1 MRGQEIL
8 NLWTDVF
15 WNVPLMATGVQL
27 LLDVFLLIQYLICHI
42 IYLLNVPYVHLHVTF
57 TTRIIGKFSG
67 SFVLYD
73 CPIYCWKWVK
83 VQKEKRIIFLF
94 FPTPLIRSKCCS
106 MLTILLVMFE
116 ADPNSVLSSSDVES
130 KEMLTSRGK
139 KKKKC
144 WHFFFGKWDHHFR
157 KQNSFPWQ
165 TQSSLPTTTSSTN
178 ATTYTDHHLA

>member
-15 WNVPLMATGVQL
+15 WNVPLMATGVQLL

-116 ADPNSVLSSSDVES
+116 ADPNSVFSSSDVES

-139 KKKKC
+139 KKKKNVGT
-144 WHFFFGKWDHHFR
+144 FFWQVGP
-157 KQNSFPWQ
+157 SFQ
-165 TQSSLPTTTSSTN
+165 K
-178 ATTYTDHHLA
+178 AK